1 MRRLRGASVKDSGT
15 SAETREFS
23 NLMCGSERVTIID
36 VDKPRVSLVGAD
48 CEKFCRR
55 WTIGNFVSDNG
66 VFVVKDEN
74 HKTQRT
80 LLFVHEKCDECE
92 GTFDVSHTE
101 ESLIKNSCSE
111 TWRGAESKF
120 VQPRILAT
128 KTDHQG
134 KKQGLFRE
142 EEGFDFRKAA
152 IRQLIS
158 PELRHFFPD
167 SVVVHPLDVC
177 VLSVGYFPQ
186 KSTEGSQSAQA
197 IGQPCV
203 QRDSRTVENEK

>member
-1 MRRLRGASVKDSGT
+1 MPTGIPDDTARENAHSSVRRLRGASVKDSGT

-92 GTFDVSHTE
+92 GHLMYLT
-101 ESLIKNSCSE
+101 
-111 TWRGAESKF
+111 
-120 VQPRILAT
+120 
-128 KTDHQG
+128 
-134 KKQGLFRE
+134 
-142 EEGFDFRKAA
+142 
-152 IRQLIS
+152 
-158 PELRHFFPD
+158 
-167 SVVVHPLDVC
+167 
-177 VLSVGYFPQ
+177 Q
-186 KSTEGSQSAQA
+186 KS
-197 IGQPCV
+197 
-203 QRDSRTVENEK
+203 R